1 MKLYNKL
8 LLGAALFSTVS
19 CTEDFEE
26 MNISPN
32 QPANATS
39 AQLMATAQYNFADN
53 IGDEWNNGRMGMY
66 YAQYWSSTQYTDESR
81 YQIREGVNQTMWN
94 TFYANVIREL
104 VAAQEIEAEN
114 QLAGYENR
122 IAIAEIM
129 KTLTYHYLTDIYGGP
144 IPYSEAVTEGI
155 TTPVYDSGEEVY
167 MGLLNTLEEQIA
179 ILDESQ
185 PSFFEGDLIY
195 GGSVANWKKFA
206 NSLRLRI
213 ALRMIDAKPAEAEA
227 AIAKSL
233 DPNNG
238 GLISSNA
245 ESAMFRW
252 IAGAPNNNPLA
263 EAFKTRIDFS
273 MSETFVD
280 YLEKYNDPRLMVY
293 ADPLLGTT
301 NQYVGEEYGLEAG
314 DGNSNGDPK
323 VVSLPSDYLIGET
336 APTVILDYA
345 EVEFMLA
352 EIAARG
358 IAGVSG
364 TAEEHYKAGIEA
376 SFEFAGLNDAALQA
390 YLSRVPYVGT
400 NLETALDAIGTQK
413 WIAMYGQGIQA
424 WLERLRLDFED
435 PYTGEEI
442 FVAPAG
448 GSVDPAV
455 TMVPF
460 RMSYP
465 VTEAQLNEANYNRA
479 IEMIGGVNSLAAKPW
494 WDID

>member
-8 LLGAALFSTVS
+8 LFGAALLTTVS

-26 MNISPN
+26 MNVSPN

-39 AQLMATAQYNFADN
+39 AQLLATAQYNFADN

-94 TFYANVIREL
+94 TFYADVLREL
-104 VAAQEIEAEN
+104 VAAQAIEAEN
-114 QLAGYENR
+114 QVVGYENR
-122 IAIAEIM
+122 IAIAEIF
-129 KTLTYHYLTDIYGGP
+129 KVLTYHYLTDIYGGP
-144 IPYSEAVTEGI
+144 IPYSEALNDEI
-155 TTPVYDSGEEVY
+155 ATPKYDTGEEVY
-167 MGLLNTLEEQIA
+167 LGLLSTLDAQVA
-179 ILDESQ
+179 ILDEAN
-185 PSFFEGDLIY
+185 PGFGNGDLVY
-195 GGSVANWKKFA
+195 GGDVAMWKKFA

-213 ALRMIDAKPAEAEA
+213 ALRMIDANPGAATE

-233 DPNNG
+233 DPSNG

-245 ESAMFRW
+245 ESALFRW
-252 IAGAPNNNPLA
+252 IPGAPNNNPLA

-273 MSETFVD
+273 MSEPFVE
-280 YLEKYNDPRLMVY
+280 YLQKYDDPRLMVY

-301 NQYVGEEYGLEAG
+301 DSYVGEVYGLEAG

-323 VVSLPSDYLIGET
+323 VVSLPSDYAIGET

-358 IAGVSG
+358 IAGVDG
-364 TAEEHYKAGIEA
+364 TAEEHYNAGIEA
-376 SFEFAGLNDAALQA
+376 SFEAAGLSDAQYQA
-390 YLSRVPYVGT
+390 YLAEVPYVGGD
-400 NLETALDAIGTQK
+400 LETAKDAIGSQK

-448 GSVDPAV
+448 GSVDPDV
-455 TMVPF
+455 TLVPF

-465 VTEAQLNEANYNRA
+465 VTEASLNESNYNA
-479 IEMIGGVNSLAAKPW
+479 AVQAVGGTNSLGAKPW
-494 WDID
+494 WDVD